1 MQIARDLGP
10 AGEAV
15 LPFKRTPANIL
26 VRGME
31 YSPAGLAKAPDL
43 RSDTGKARQDDGA
56 EAIDHIASG
65 LTGSGLM
72 ALGAY
77 LFAQGIVTSGGG
89 DDEGQD
95 AINDLTGVQNYALNL
110 PGGGNVTL
118 DWLAPE
124 ALPFFMGV
132 ELMDSMGQG
141 ETRRRAF
148 PPP

>member
-1 MQIARDLGP
+1 M
-10 AGEAV
+10 
-15 LPFKRTPANIL
+15 T
-26 VRGME
+26 
-31 YSPAGLAKAPDL
+31 
-43 RSDTGKARQDDGA
+43 GA

-124 ALPFFMGV
+124 ALP
-132 ELMDSMGQG
+132 SSW
-141 ETRRRAF
+141 AWS
-148 PPP
+148 